1 MEWTS
6 RVLAQAL
13 DGLSLRHRVLANN
26 FANVNTPGFKR
37 SDVNFESAM
46 KEFLTGGTTKAEFKV
61 VADNSTTMRNDDNN
75 VDPEQELA
83 KLTANAILYKALA
96 EQINRKFGQ
105 LRMVVREG
113 R

>member
-1 MEWTS
+1 M
-6 RVLAQAL
+6 
-13 DGLSLRHRVLANN
+13 
-26 FANVNTPGFKR
+26 
-37 SDVNFESAM
+37 
-46 KEFLTGGTTKAEFKV
+46 
-61 VADNSTTMRNDDNN
+61 ADNSTTMRNDDNN